1 MGHTKY
7 VKLDFPNSTS
17 AMFKCDVRPIGI
29 ETNGYKGEAI
39 EDRICK
45 ICDMSEIE
53 NNEGFYYIVHFLVNK
68 KIIYFTKLYIF

>member
-1 MGHTKY
+1 
-7 VKLDFPNSTS
+7 
-17 AMFKCDVRPIGI
+17 MFKCDVRPIGI

-53 NNEGFYYIVHFLVNK
+53 TNEGFTTLFIFQSIK
-68 KIIYFTKLYIF
+68 KSFISQNCIYFNIILGQNI